1 MSAGWCSPVSRRC
14 RRCPGDVRPVLL
26 LPGLV
31 MLFVVMAT
39 ANHYLIDGIVGAA
52 VALGGLAA
60 ADQLPSPEWG
70 RVQRILIGPDA
81 LIALGGVVDL
91 MSGQAAGAYHRA
103 VERPVDTESRTR
115 GSAHPHVNVAPRSH
129 ERHRRARG

>member
-1 MSAGWCSPVSRRC
+1 MPSFQSAGWCLAGVATMPAL
-14 RRCPGDVRPVLL
+14 PGGCVPFL

-91 MSGQAAGAYHRA
+91 MSGQAAGVIIAQWSGR
-103 VERPVDTESRTR
+103 STR
-115 GSAHPHVNVAPRSH
+115 NH
-129 ERHRRARG
+129 ERADPPPRT